1 MKNVLSE
8 FCVILMWFKIYQDEI
23 LQEFM
28 EEHSKEKI
36 RVDKKKIINSLSIFI
51 PLLWLKNI

>member
-36 RVDKKKIINSLSIFI
+36 RVDKKKIINSLSVFI